1 MDFLKKLLLG
11 PNYDAWPPRGAI
23 RTWPVGDEFTAKV
36 AAIAFQPH
44 GDDAVAVV
52 GTDACR
58 DLIEPIVAGR
68 RASRDPNTEHM
79 AFLIPEP
86 SNAEDPGAVRVIV
99 GSSKPGGPAG
109 KVGYLSHDDAV
120 AFRPVIDRLA
130 IRGRVVACRAVI
142 GEAVAK
148 AAAPS
153 EPNAH
158 AAAEPAVSYTVKLR
172 LAAPAALLG
181 ELGRDA

>member
-1 MDFLKKLLLG
+1 LDFVKKLLLG
-11 PNYDAWPPRGAI
+11 PNYDAWPPKGAI

-36 AAIAFQPH
+36 AAIAFEPR
-44 GDDAVAVV
+44 GDDSVAVV

-58 DLIEPIVAGR
+58 ELIEPIVAGR

-86 SNAEDPGAVRVIV
+86 SNAEDPDAVRVIV

-109 KVGYLSHDDAV
+109 KVGYLSHDDAG
-120 AFRPVIDRLA
+120 AYRPVIDRLA
-130 IRGRVVACRAVI
+130 LRGRVVACRAVI
-142 GEAVAK
+142 EEAVAP
-148 AAAPS
+148 AATDAV
-153 EPNAH
+153 AD
-158 AAAEPAVSYTVKLR
+158 ARAGAAVSYTVRLR

-181 ELGRDA
+181 ELGRDG